1 MFVLQLS
8 LFFLFVLLL
17 AINLPLVQSFTGAE
31 CSSWQNDAAS
41 LIGAENGRQV
51 AILSRDGNWE
61 FGWGRS
67 FRLILLD
74 RNNPQWSISGCDI
87 TVNMEVA
94 VGDNNWVMSATQT
107 TSGTARIRFRMV
119 EINSATNYFCFHLDV
134 SNLNLDGVRNGR
146 ERRWTRRI
154 DRMFDE
160 EQNEL
165 CFAK

>member
-74 RNNPQWSISGCDI
+74 LFFFDYSIFSYDFYDSLFF
-87 TVNMEVA
+87 
-94 VGDNNWVMSATQT
+94 GDLL
-107 TSGTARIRFRMV
+107 G
-119 EINSATNYFCFHLDV
+119 
-134 SNLNLDGVRNGR
+134 
-146 ERRWTRRI
+146 
-154 DRMFDE
+154 
-160 EQNEL
+160 
-165 CFAK
+165 